1 MKRITLLGMTV
12 VAMMAAPATTF
23 AQGSSVDAYGGQG
36 QGPAVLG
43 VTESND
49 GGPTGTG
56 TEGASGTAGVTGS
69 SSAPT
74 ALAAPTATASVP
86 SGSLPFTGLDLALI
100 ALGGIALLGVGF
112 AMRRFAHPVV
122 D

>member
-1 MKRITLLGMTV
+1 MKRITLVGMTV
-12 VAMMAAPATTF
+12 AAMMAGPAAAL
-23 AQGSSVDAYGGQG
+23 AQDSSVDAYGGKG

-43 VTESND
+43 VTENNPGTT
-49 GGPTGTG
+49 GGD
-56 TEGASGTAGVTGS
+56 SGTAGVTGS

-74 ALAAPTATASVP
+74 AVAAPTATASVP

-112 AMRRFAHPVV
+112 AMRRFAHPIA